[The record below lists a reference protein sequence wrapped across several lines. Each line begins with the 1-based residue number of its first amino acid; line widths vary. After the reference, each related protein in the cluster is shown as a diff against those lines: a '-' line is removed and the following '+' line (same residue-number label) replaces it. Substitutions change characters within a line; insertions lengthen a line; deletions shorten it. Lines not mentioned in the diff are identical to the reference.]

1 VYRSEL
7 QWEEDYFMDIKALLN
22 RSNLVTARENGG
34 FSTTEATNKISK
46 SSKDLVVRW
55 ESGESSPT
63 FTQLENL
70 AKAYQISP
78 LLLLSPVA
86 ITHQKAIPDFRSG
99 DLSEGKDRIN
109 RLVNLVIKR
118 QGWLGEKLTALGFG
132 KNKIVGLGKN
142 LNTPDALA
150 DFIIKKL
157 DINHS
162 DIISFS
168 GKSGKDKTL
177 KYLVDLLEKHQVF
190 VGKTLAEHR
199 LAVKEMRGLF
209 INNELAPF
217 IVLNRKDAVAAQIFT
232 LMHEVAHLFR
242 ATEGISA
249 VDFRTLDRRYSK
261 GVNPEEVFCN
271 ATAAAVLI
279 PANYIVDDSYDEQG
293 VRSLA
298 AHFNVSNLFVFY
310 RLKSLGKISQRYVDG
325 LEELFVSETKE
336 AVKQR
341 DLKKKKD
348 SGGSHV
354 NNMRDSN
361 GGLFNRVVQSFYLQN
376 QISYTEASNVLK
388 FSAEKV

>member
-1 VYRSEL
+1 
-7 QWEEDYFMDIKALLN
+7 MDIKALLN
-22 RSNLVTARENGG
+22 RTNLVTARDNAG
-34 FSTTEATNKISK
+34 FSTSDATKKISK
-46 SSKDLVVRW
+46 SKKDLVLTW
-55 ESGESSPT
+55 ETGEAVPT

-86 ITHQKAIPDFRSG
+86 VPAQKAIPDFRSG

-109 RLVNLVIKR
+109 KLVNLVIKR

-132 KNKIVGLGKN
+132 KNNIVGSGKD
-142 LNTPDALA
+142 LNSPDVLA
-150 DFIIKKL
+150 EYVIKKL
-157 DINHS
+157 GINHN
-162 DIISFS
+162 DIIGFS
-168 GKSGKDKTL
+168 GESGKEKTL
-177 KYLVDLLEKHQVF
+177 KYLVALLEKQQVF

-199 LAVKEMRGLF
+199 LTVKEMRGLF
-209 INNELAPF
+209 IKNDLAPF

-249 VDFRTLDRRYSK
+249 VDFRTLDKRYSK
-261 GVNPEEVFCN
+261 DINAEEVFCN
-271 ATAAAVLI
+271 AAAAAILI
-279 PANYIVDDSYDEQG
+279 PASYVVNDSYDEQDI
-293 VRSLA
+293 RSLA

-310 RLKSLGKISQRYVDG
+310 RLKSLGKISRRRVG
-325 LEELFVSETKE
+325 ELEQLFISETAE

-341 DLKKKKD
+341 ELKKKKD

-376 QISYTEASNVLK
+376 QISYTEASNVLR
-388 FSAEKV
+388 FSAEQV